1 MIVIAWEKGTERK
14 KTLTSKI
21 LGRGH
26 SLMGIVN
33 FYGVCSAWFVS
44 AILSGAESTA
54 VREKVHDALES
65 HSTQCMIPSLHIRTT
80 FKTRSTLDNI
90 RINIFSVSCAP
101 VQTPVF
107 PTASLTLKSHILNPK
122 ATSTL
127 LVSDYHWP

>member
-33 FYGVCSAWFVS
+33 FYGVCSVWFVS

-90 RINIFSVSCAP
+90 RIKYLFCQLCTSTDP
-101 VQTPVF
+101 
-107 PTASLTLKSHILNPK
+107 SLPYCLTNTEKSHFKSQSHIHIAGK
-122 ATSTL
+122 
-127 LVSDYHWP
+127 